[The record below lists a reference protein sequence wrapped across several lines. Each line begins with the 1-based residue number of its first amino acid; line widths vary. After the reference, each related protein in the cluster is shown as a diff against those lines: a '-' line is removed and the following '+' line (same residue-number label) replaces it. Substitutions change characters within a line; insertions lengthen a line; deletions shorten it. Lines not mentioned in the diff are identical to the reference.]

1 MKPQYIDLDEAR
13 QQKRTPDLPVLAV
26 DELMTIDLPDRPRY
40 LPWLP
45 KGGLIQVFG
54 PRGIGKTYFTTTLAI
69 SLVTGTRFL
78 KWEVSESAGV
88 LVIDG
93 EMALGE
99 FRERLATLLPGTP
112 VAPLEILSHEY
123 VYNQQERDLNL
134 GLPEWQEEITRY
146 LAEHPDINVIVL
158 DNLACLLPGVAEDKR
173 DEWSNKVLPFLIGL
187 RRRNVSVVM
196 VHHAGKG
203 GEQRGTSARE
213 DSLDTVINLRRV
225 PGYDAT
231 QGAQFEVRFTKAR
244 GVYGKDVAPI
254 EARLETD
261 QDGAPSWTWAAV
273 EENNET
279 RLLNL
284 VREGID
290 NVSEAAEEMG
300 LTKGAV
306 SKLKKR
312 LQIKGELKPGKL
324 LVLTEGGI

>member
-1 MKPQYIDLDEAR
+1 MKPYIDLDEAR
-13 QQKRTPDLPVLAV
+13 QQRRTPDLPVLPV

-45 KGGLIQVFG
+45 KGGLVQVFG
-54 PRGIGKTYFTTTLAI
+54 PRGIGKTYFTITLAI
-69 SLVTGTRFL
+69 SLVMGTRFL
-78 KWEVSESAGV
+78 KWEVTEPAGV
-88 LVIDG
+88 LIIDG

-99 FRERLATLLPGTP
+99 LRDRLTNLLPGKP
-112 VAPLEILSHEY
+112 VAPLEILSHEH
-123 VYNQQERDLNL
+123 VYQRQERDLNL
-134 GLPEWQEEITRY
+134 GLPEWQDEITRY
-146 LAEHPDINVIVL
+146 LEDHPDINVIVL

-187 RRRNVSVVM
+187 RRRGVSVVM

-244 GVYGKDVAPI
+244 GVYGEDVAPI
-254 EARLETD
+254 EARLE
-261 QDGAPSWTWAAV
+261 QGEDGAPSWTWAAV
-273 EENNET
+273 DEYNET

-290 NVSEAAEEMG
+290 NVSEAAEEMDVS
-300 LTKGAV
+300 KGTI
-306 SKLKKR
+306 SKLKKK
-312 LQIKGELKPGKL
+312 LQGKGLLRSGRNLELA
-324 LVLTEGGI
+324 EGAI

>member
-1 MKPQYIDLDEAR
+1 MKRLIDLEEAR
-13 QQKRTPDLPVLAV
+13 QQKQPTELSVLPVN
-26 DELMTIDLPDRPRY
+26 ELMTIDLPDRPRY

-45 KGGLIQVFG
+45 KGGSVQVFG
-54 PRGIGKTYFTTTLAI
+54 PRGIGKTYFTITLAI
-69 SLVTGTRFL
+69 SLVMKTKFL
-78 KWEVSESAGV
+78 KWDVSEPAGV
-88 LVIDG
+88 LIIDG
-93 EMALGE
+93 EMALADL
-99 FRERLATLLPGTP
+99 RERLADLLPGHP
-112 VAPLEILSHEY
+112 FAPLEILSHEY
-123 VYNQQERDLNL
+123 VYRQQERDLNL
-134 GLPEWQEEITRY
+134 GLPEWQEDITRY
-146 LAEHPDINVIVL
+146 LEEHPDINVIIL

-173 DEWSNKVLPFLIGL
+173 DDWSNKVLPFLIGL
-187 RRRNVSVVM
+187 RRRGVSVVM

-244 GVYGKDVAPI
+244 GVYGEDVAPV
-254 EARLETD
+254 EARLEQD
-261 QDGAPSWTWAAV
+261 QNGAPLWVWADV

-306 SKLKKR
+306 SKLKKK
-312 LQIKGELKPGKL
+312 LQNKGQLQPGKL
-324 LVLTEGGI
+324 LILAEGAI